1 MDIDE
6 KQTGWREN
14 ALACEDSLTAEE
26 YRAMVTEFAPTR
38 TPSML
43 YSIGF
48 EADEL
53 LAVYAGMRAYLKALA
68 ATDSDENLGMILRV
82 TQILL
87 DLNPQ
92 AVKASKSLSLKAA
105 GTAEP
110 N

>member
-1 MDIDE
+1 MDIEQNVIAYKDDDLS
-6 KQTGWREN
+6 
-14 ALACEDSLTAEE
+14 AED
-26 YRAMVTEFAPTR
+26 YRAMCGQPER
-38 TPSML
+38 TPVIL

-48 EADEL
+48 KAEEL

-92 AVKASKSLSLKAA
+92 AVKASKSLASKADP
-105 GTAEP
+105 T
-110 N
+110 

>member
-1 MDIDE
+1 MDINEIVTAWDE
-6 KQTGWREN
+6 VR
-14 ALACEDSLTAEE
+14 CEVGEPA
-26 YRAMVTEFAPTR
+26 R
-38 TPSML
+38 TPVTL

-48 EADEL
+48 NADEL

-68 ATDSDENLGMILRV
+68 ATDSDETLGMILRV

-105 GTAEP
+105 GMERL
-110 N
+110 

>member
-6 KQTGWREN
+6 NVAAWDEVR
-14 ALACEDSLTAEE
+14 CEVGE
-26 YRAMVTEFAPTR
+26 PTR
-38 TPSML
+38 TPTWL

-48 EADEL
+48 NAEEL

-87 DLNPQ
+87 DLNPK
-92 AVKASKSLSLKAA
+92 AVKASRSLSLKAV
-105 GTAEP
+105 GTERS
-110 N
+110 

>member
-6 KQTGWREN
+6 NVTARDEVR
-14 ALACEDSLTAEE
+14 CEVGE
-26 YRAMVTEFAPTR
+26 PTR
-38 TPSML
+38 TPTWL

-48 EADEL
+48 NAEEL

-68 ATDSDENLGMILRV
+68 ATDSDETLGMILRV

-92 AVKASKSLSLKAA
+92 AVKASQSLSLKAT
-105 GTAEP
+105 GIKES
-110 N
+110 